1 MTTTP
6 PRSEVVS
13 LSSAAKPDV
22 PPKDET
28 APAKPPRPLN
38 PRDQAEKTLQEA
50 FPTIERTVIKA
61 VLSASGGQV
70 EPAFNALLEMTDPEA
85 VQQEQPPAMPPRPP
99 RKPTTTNPSQLEAD
113 EMYARQLA
121 EHYNALPALPTR
133 PQPEQRQQRP
143 DRYNSDLQ
151 GSRAGRPGANP
162 NPDDYHWRSFI
173 DGTRHALRA
182 ARQY

>member
-1 MTTTP
+1 MTST
-6 PRSEVVS
+6 RSEA
-13 LSSAAKPDV
+13 LSSTVKPDV

-28 APAKPPRPLN
+28 NPAKPPRPLN
-38 PRDQAEKTLQEA
+38 PREQAEKTLQEA
-50 FPTIERTVIKA
+50 FPTIEKSVIKA

-99 RKPTTTNPSQLEAD
+99 RKPTTTNQSQLDAD

-121 EHYNALPALPTR
+121 EHYNALPART
-133 PQPEQRQQRP
+133 QPEQRQQRP

-151 GSRAGRPGANP
+151 GSRTGRPGANP

-173 DGTRHALRA
+173 DGTRHRK
-182 ARQY
+182 QDQGQC